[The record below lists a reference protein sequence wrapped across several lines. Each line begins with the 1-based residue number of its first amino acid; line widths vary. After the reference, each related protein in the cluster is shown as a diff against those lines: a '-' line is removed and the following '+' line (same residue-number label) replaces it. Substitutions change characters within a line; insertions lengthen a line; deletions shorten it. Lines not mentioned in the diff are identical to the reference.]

1 MTPSEAF
8 VQWLLGAATMVGDGR
23 PTKGQWEDIHHR
35 LNTAAVAEQQRKRS
49 SCSDVL
55 TAAGVAPYIDH
66 DLV

>member
-1 MTPSEAF
+1 
-8 VQWLLGAATMVGDGR
+8 MVGDGR